1 MSCLSYNL
9 ISDRL
14 YIPSSQPQL
23 RRCPSPSL
31 WHINSCTQYPI
42 MNLHL
47 YVAQRFLDRANLHST
62 LYHYAPLSHM
72 LNLPHFTDQCFRSS
86 YLWRVQEKVHSTHAD
101 YSPRLCQDPFF
112 ILPSSFCQDRTSPFT
127 ISIDLCA
134 SSTCTLF
141 GLFYIFVLI
150 LISLYLCP
158 LFLPLILLLLPVCF
172 SFGSA

>member
-1 MSCLSYNL
+1 MALLERDRTTEQKSLRLKSENPPAASSKKDQELEMSCLSYNL
-9 ISDRL
+9 ISDRF

-31 WHINSCTQYPI
+31 WHINSCTQHPI

-86 YLWRVQEKVHSTHAD
+86 YLRRVQEKVHSTHAD
-101 YSPRLCQDPFF
+101 YSPRLCQDPCF
-112 ILPSSFCQDRTSPFT
+112 LPSSFCQD
-127 ISIDLCA
+127 
-134 SSTCTLF
+134 
-141 GLFYIFVLI
+141 
-150 LISLYLCP
+150 
-158 LFLPLILLLLPVCF
+158 
-172 SFGSA
+172 